1 MIKNYFLFKKN
12 ISQHQLY
19 IKSNAPD
26 FYNQFL
32 KLIKNSRKSY
42 KKNLEKSIIYFAL
55 YLQDKLEKINMNFIF
70 KKANEFIKE
79 KDKNQKINEIKSI
92 SENSLQNINN
102 KLDS

>member
-1 MIKNYFLFKKN
+1 MNIYPIDEMIKNYFLFKKN

-70 KKANEFIKE
+70 KKKIILYHFI
-79 KDKNQKINEIKSI
+79 NMGYIFMS
-92 SENSLQNINN
+92 
-102 KLDS
+102 